1 MVGPAT
7 GKARPPTVDS
17 LTAVPADHHD
27 HRDHND
33 DDDVCVCVCTR
44 FRSGM

>member
-27 HRDHND
+27 HDDD
-33 DDDVCVCVCTR
+33 DDDVCVCAR